1 MVKLQLLAIGEKVME
16 NGKKQIV
23 KNAFKKL
30 WTKVKPFLPAI
41 TLVSVIIAAVIV
53 LTYFY
58 FACSF
63 GFIPSDR
70 IVDEN
75 AIKKSDWL
83 MFWGSILAVI
93 CTLSLAL
100 VSFQQ
105 NNDLHKTND
114 DREKKDTFFA
124 KMRFAAEFYSLIDF
138 KSVIVK
144 EGKNKLVTLT
154 FNIKDVGKIP
164 ANTAKFSIIEIKPIE
179 SIEQTFRLA
188 SIDLHLF
195 TLRDKNSDIRNNQH
209 GGTSIDETPR
219 RTISFDVDLDQYDNL
234 KRMYAEIFELGRRDQ
249 QTDIWGNPSF
259 RLEMI
264 YSLENPLGV
273 KTEVISEIL
282 LETDFTLYT
291 PNEEKKYYKFT
302 IKEKVD
308 KKISYDFV
316 REIK

>member
-1 MVKLQLLAIGEKVME
+1 M
-16 NGKKQIV
+16 KKGTSS
-23 KNAFKKL
+23 KKL
-30 WTKVKPFLPAI
+30 GTDPKFLDGSSVLI
-41 TLVSVIIAAVIV
+41 FGGLVLVAV
-53 LTYFY
+53 LTYVAFTL
-58 FACSF
+58 FNRN
-63 GFIPSDR
+63 GFPSDFF
-70 IVDEN
+70 VSEQ
-75 AIKKSDWL
+75 ALKKSDWL
-83 MFWGSILAVI
+83 GFWGCLLGVI
-93 CTLSLAL
+93 STVVFSALSWKQNKTL
-100 VSFQQ
+100 
-105 NNDLHKTND
+105 NNINN
-114 DREKKDTFFA
+114 DREKNDTFFA
-124 KMRFAAEFYSLIDF
+124 KLKFAAEFYSLIDF

-144 EGKNKLVTLT
+144 EGNNKLVTLT
-154 FNIKDVGKIP
+154 FDVKDVGKIP
-164 ANTAKFSIIEIKPIE
+164 ANTAKFSTIEIKPIE

-219 RTISFDVDLDQYDNL
+219 RTISFDVDLDQYENL

-273 KTEVISEIL
+273 KTEVISVIL

-308 KKISYDFV
+308 RKISYDFV